1 MLAAAKSATAKAAPA
16 SHSQPQP
23 AEAASPKLKKPREIF
38 VWEIVATHLLLLLVI
53 ILADGEQNIWSKSR
67 KVYA

>member
-1 MLAAAKSATAKAAPA
+1 MLAAAKPAEAAEA
-16 SHSQPQP
+16 

-53 ILADGEQNIWSKSR
+53 ILADGAQNFWPKSR